1 MPEVGVSEEKV
12 SEVNASEVKVSVIV
26 PVYNTEKYIPRCIA
40 SILAQTLK
48 DIEVIIVDDGS
59 SDNSYGVC
67 EEYAKRDGR
76 IRLFGK
82 KNGGAS
88 SARNMA
94 LDKASGQYISFVD
107 SDDYIEENALEVA
120 YNAIK
125 AENADMAVYGTDYA
139 YDLKED
145 EKKAV
150 SDGKYDIISYD
161 NRMLME
167 NYLTDRGFY
176 IGTILWNK
184 MFSAS
189 VWKQRRL
196 KEGIMNE
203 DADVMYEIIGNTE
216 KAVCITKPLYI
227 QCVRMGSVTNRRFH
241 KGRMNRLNIATK
253 TKAYVRENY
262 DETMYGYA
270 VFEAGNVCRD
280 MLKEMI
286 AADPTLARREAR
298 ADGNAKLARTDGNA
312 NSNSGVTADS
322 DGDDLYRCYK
332 ELIEYYRKN
341 NEEMKKYKSL
351 DYKKYIRIMGCYVL
365 RKYPGVISKF

>member
-1 MPEVGVSEEKV
+1 MPEVGVSEEKM
-12 SEVNASEVKVSVIV
+12 SEIKVSVIV

-48 DIEVIIVDDGS
+48 DIEIIIVDDGS
-59 SDNSYGVC
+59 SDDSYQVC
-67 EEYAKRDGR
+67 EAFAKQDSR
-76 IRLFGK
+76 IKLFAK
-82 KNGGAS
+82 ENGGAS

-94 LDKASGQYISFVD
+94 LDKASGQYIAFVD

-125 AENADMAVYGTDYA
+125 AENADMAVYGIDYA

-150 SDGKYDIISYD
+150 LDGKYDIISYD

-176 IGTILWNK
+176 IGTILCNK

-241 KGRMNRLNIATK
+241 KGRMNRLNIAEK

-262 DETMYGYA
+262 DETMYGHA

-280 MLKEMI
+280 MLKEII
-286 AADPTLARREAR
+286 AADRTLAGRELRAR
-298 ADGNAKLARTDGNA
+298 ADGNAKSACADGNA
-312 NSNSGVTADS
+312 NLNSGVTEDP
-322 DGDDLYRCYK
+322 DGDDVYRCYT